1 MTSVSFSLLCEES
14 SIPIKQ
20 FCYILEKKTMNYEFQ
35 HISVLVVYKV
45 SVSTTQ
51 LCHQQKQIQPA
62 GEQVSIAAFQQNL
75 FGKSI
80 GGFPG
85 GISGKEPACQCRRYK
100 RCGLDPWVGKIPQRM
115 KCQPTPVFLPGESHG
130 QWSLAE
136 YTVHWVAKRWTR
148 LKQLSMQAH
157 RWEDGSGLNLQGAP

>member
-51 LCHQQKQIQPA
+51 LCH
-62 GEQVSIAAFQQNL
+62 
-75 FGKSI
+75 
-80 GGFPG
+80 
-85 GISGKEPACQCRRYK
+85 
-100 RCGLDPWVGKIPQRM
+100 
-115 KCQPTPVFLPGESHG
+115 
-130 QWSLAE
+130 
-136 YTVHWVAKRWTR
+136 
-148 LKQLSMQAH
+148 
-157 RWEDGSGLNLQGAP
+157 